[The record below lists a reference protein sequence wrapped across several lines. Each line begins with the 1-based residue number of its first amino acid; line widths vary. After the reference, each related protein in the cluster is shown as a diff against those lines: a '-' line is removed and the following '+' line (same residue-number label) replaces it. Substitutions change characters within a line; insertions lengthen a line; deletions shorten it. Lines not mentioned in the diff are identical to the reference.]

1 MDDVTVRAIIPRQSD
16 HLRTREVDGELV
28 EETDVRSTET
38 INGLIRV
45 ANRTDVSVR
54 RHE

>member
-1 MDDVTVRAIIPRQSD
+1 MHDITVRAIIPRQAD
-16 HLRTREVDGELV
+16 YLRTGEISSELG

-54 RHE
+54 LHE